1 MSMYVIARKSEKDI
15 LDTVI
20 FHAGETGEQEAVMV
34 FTNEAAVQRF
44 LDESDWEEPHQ
55 SVALDALALMEW
67 LMQANSQRVR
77 YLAVDPQRKP
87 QKSGEPQVVLSI
99 EAELTRCADSLVAA
113 IVARAR
119 SS

>member
-1 MSMYVIARKSEKDI
+1 MSVYVIAKKSEKDV

-34 FTNEAAVQRF
+34 FTNEAATQRF
-44 LDESDWEEPHQ
+44 LDESNWEEPHQ
-55 SVALDALALMEW
+55 PVALDALSLVEW
-67 LMQANSQRVR
+67 LMQANSQGVR

-87 QKSGEPQVVLSI
+87 QRSEESQIVLSI
-99 EAELTRCADSLVAA
+99 EAELTRCADSVVSVIAA
-113 IVARAR
+113 SAN